1 MKTLN
6 LLISSKNKKSL
17 DNFLKIFNEKFSII
31 DSTFIKKNYQKKL
44 KKTVITILKSPHV
57 NKTAQEQF
65 EIRYLSRQIQIYT
78 LRIFKFLIFLKK
90 LKIYLFPSIH
100 IKIKIVHNKKQTTLI
115 NKRIFNLDNY
125 RYRLLFLTNSNK
137 IQNHKV
143 KKNKLKLLK
152 KTCEATI
159 KSVDT
164 QKILKLL
171 DTYGKY

>member
-125 RYRLLFLTNSNK
+125 RYRLLFLTNS
-137 IQNHKV
+137 
-143 KKNKLKLLK
+143 KLLGHYLQPRNNNLVFL
-152 KTCEATI
+152 I
-159 KSVDT
+159 N
-164 QKILKLL
+164 
-171 DTYGKY
+171 YPR

>member
-17 DNFLKIFNEKFSII
+17 NNFLKFFNENFSIT

-44 KKTVITILKSPHV
+44 KKTVITVLKSPHV

-65 EIRYLSRQIQIYT
+65 EIRYMSIQVQIYT
-78 LRIFKFLIFLKK
+78 SHVFKFLIFLKK
-90 LKIYLFPSIH
+90 LKIYLFPNIH

-115 NKRIFNLDNY
+115 NKKFFNLDNY
-125 RYRLLFLTNSNK
+125 HYRLLLLTSSNK
-137 IQNHKV
+137 IQNNKV
-143 KKNKLKLLK
+143 KRNKLKLLNK
-152 KTCEATI
+152 LSEAAL
-159 KSVDT
+159 KST
-164 QKILKLL
+164 NSQKILKLF